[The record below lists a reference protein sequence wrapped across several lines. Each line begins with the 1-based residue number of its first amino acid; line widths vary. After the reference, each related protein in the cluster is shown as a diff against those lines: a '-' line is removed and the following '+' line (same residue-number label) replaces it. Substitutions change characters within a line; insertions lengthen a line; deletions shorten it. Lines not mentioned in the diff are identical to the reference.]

1 MPRPLAHADHR
12 QFVETEGWTK
22 KCTARSTHKSSDHYR
37 YSLKVSTGE
46 VLSTRVSHGSGSI
59 DDADLVAR
67 ILRDQLQ
74 VTEEAFY
81 RCVNKEEIP
90 PRPAPKS
97 TPPPPD
103 ALDGKLVRN
112 LIAKVG
118 MTQSQVAL
126 LTKDEAIAA
135 WQEYL
140 TGGGSASGSTNP

>member
-12 QFVETEGWTK
+12 KFVETEGWTK
-22 KCTARSTHKSSDHYR
+22 KGTARSTQKSGDHYR
-37 YSLKVSTGE
+37 YSLKLSTGE

-81 RCVNKEEIP
+81 RCVNQGEIP

-97 TPPPPD
+97 TSPPPD

-126 LTKDEAIAA
+126 LTKAEAIAA
-135 WQEYL
+135 WQVYL
-140 TGGGSASGSTNP
+140 AGEGNGGGSINQ